1 MLFFVTHFLLIYC
14 RAGERPDET
23 TISGVEGPMNDH
35 ATVTHLHKRLSA
47 QLQMLYPE
55 KDQDALATQVI
66 DLFWPDRQQM
76 VRREQIKDKHLWDE
90 SDVALITYGSTV
102 QSPDEAPLKTLH
114 RFLKDHIGETIGT
127 VHILPFFP
135 YSSDDGFAVI
145 DYLEVDTALGD
156 WADIE
161 AIAGDYRLMADLVIN
176 HGSSKSKWFQQ
187 FLSDEAPGKDYY
199 YTADPAANLGD
210 VVRPR
215 SHPLL
220 TPFRTS
226 AGELHVWSTFSADQ
240 LDFDFTNPDVL
251 LEFIKIIAAYIER
264 GVRVFRLDAVAFLW
278 KRIGTPSINLD
289 ETHEIIR
296 LLRTLMDHHAETLVI
311 ITETNIPNHENL
323 TYFGNQNEAH
333 IIYNFSLPPLLLH
346 ALLTGNALYL
356 KRLTRS
362 NPPALTGCTYLN
374 FTASHDGIGLRPT
387 EGVLPQGE
395 VDQMLAAMRR
405 FGGRVSMRRGP
416 GGTEKPYEM
425 NISYFEAMQGT
436 LNGPDGLQID
446 RFMAAMAIMLALEG
460 IPAIYIHSL
469 LATPNGYEEVNL
481 TGHNRSI
488 NRRKLSYED
497 LGTKLADGDTVEAK
511 VFKRFLSL
519 ISLRKRQPAF
529 HPNAVQFTLALP
541 EGLFGI
547 WRQSTDRTQSI
558 FAVTNV
564 TDQEKTLAL
573 AEINLI
579 AGDQWW
585 DLISGASIADIEAD
599 FALAPYQ
606 TVWIS
611 NTAPE
616 TA

>member
-1 MLFFVTHFLLIYC
+1 
-14 RAGERPDET
+14 
-23 TISGVEGPMNDH
+23 MNDR
-35 ATVTHLHKRLSA
+35 ATTDYLLHRLSA
-47 QLQMLYPE
+47 QLKLLYPDHDSHAIAA
-55 KDQDALATQVI
+55 KII
-66 DLFWPDRQQM
+66 DCFWPNEDKM
-76 VRREQIKDKHLWDE
+76 IKREQVADKHLWDE
-90 SDVALITYGSTV
+90 SDIAMITYGGTI
-102 QSPDEAPLKTLH
+102 QSAGEHSLRTLH
-114 RFLKDHIGETIGT
+114 RFLKQHIGETIGA

-135 YSSDDGFAVI
+135 YSSDDGFSVI
-145 DYLEVDTALGD
+145 DYLEVDDALGD

-161 AIAGDYRLMADLVIN
+161 QIAGDYRLMGDVVIN
-176 HGSSKSKWFQQ
+176 HGSSKSEWFQQ

-199 YTADPAANLGD
+199 YTADPESDLGQ

-220 TPFRTS
+220 THFRTT
-226 AGELHVWSTFSADQ
+226 AGDRHVWSTFSADQ

-251 LEFIKIIAAYIER
+251 LEFVKIIAAYIDH
-264 GVRVFRLDAVAFLW
+264 GVRIFRLDAVAFLW
-278 KRIGTPSINLD
+278 KNVGTPSINLD

-296 LLRTLMDHHAETLVI
+296 LLRTLMDHHAETLII

-333 IIYNFSLPPLLLH
+333 VIYNFALPPLLVH

-395 VDQMLAAMRR
+395 VDQMLTAIQG
-405 FGGRVSMRRGP
+405 FGGRLSMRRGP
-416 GGTEKPYEM
+416 DGTEKPYEM

-436 LNGPDGLQID
+436 LSGPDDHQID
-446 RFMAAMAIMLALEG
+446 RFMAAMGIMLALEG

-469 LATPNGYEEVNL
+469 LATPNGYEEVNRS
-481 TGHNRSI
+481 GHNRSI
-488 NRRKLSYED
+488 NRRQLDYDEIS
-497 LGTKLADGDTVEAK
+497 GKLADPATVEAQ
-511 VFKRFLSL
+511 VFKRFLDL
-519 ISLRKRQPAF
+519 IEVRKMQAAF

-547 WRQSTDRTQSI
+547 WRQSLDRKQSV

-564 TDQEKTLAL
+564 TNEEKMLSLAD
-573 AEINLI
+573 INLI
-579 AGDQWW
+579 AGDQWLE
-585 DLISGASIADIEAD
+585 LISGQLIEDIEGD
-599 FALAPYQ
+599 FSFAPYQ

-611 NTAPE
+611 NVKPQDG
-616 TA
+616 

>member
-1 MLFFVTHFLLIYC
+1 
-14 RAGERPDET
+14 
-23 TISGVEGPMNDH
+23 MNDR
-35 ATVTHLHKRLSA
+35 ATIDHLRSRLSA
-47 QLQMLYPE
+47 HLSILYRGH
-55 KDQDALATQVI
+55 DTDALADHI
-66 DLFWPDRQQM
+66 IALFWPDPDKM
-76 VRREQIKDKHLWDE
+76 IKRKHIADKYLWDE
-90 SDVALITYGSTV
+90 SDIALITYGGTIRSE
-102 QSPDEAPLKTLH
+102 SEKPLHTLH
-114 RFLKDHIGETIGT
+114 RFLKQHIGQTIGA

-145 DYLEVDTALGD
+145 DYLQVDEELGD
-156 WADIE
+156 WTDIE
-161 AIAGDYRLMADLVIN
+161 AIAGDYRFMADLVIN

-199 YTADPAANLGD
+199 YTADPSSDLGQ

-220 TPFRTS
+220 TPFRTA
-226 AGELHVWSTFSADQ
+226 AGDRNVWSTFSADQ
-240 LDFDFTNPDVL
+240 LDFDFTNPDL
-251 LEFIKIIAAYIER
+251 LCEFIKIIADYIAH
-264 GVRVFRLDAVAFLW
+264 GVRIFRLDAIAFLW
-278 KRIGTPSINLD
+278 KKIGTASINLD
-289 ETHEIIR
+289 ETHEVIR
-296 LLRTLMDHHAETLVI
+296 LLRTLMDHHVETLII

-333 IIYNFSLPPLLLH
+333 VIYNFSLPPLLVH
-346 ALLTGNALYL
+346 ALLTGDALYL

-395 VDQMLAAMRR
+395 VDQMLAAIQA
-405 FGGRVSMRRGP
+405 FGGRLSMRRGP

-436 LNGPDGLQID
+436 LDGPDEHQID
-446 RFMAAMAIMLALEG
+446 RFMAAMAIMLSLEG

-481 TGHNRSI
+481 TGQNRSI
-488 NRRKLSYED
+488 NRRQLDYDDISSKLD
-497 LGTKLADGDTVEAK
+497 NPDTVEAK
-511 VFKRFLSL
+511 VFNRFLGL
-519 ISLRKRQPAF
+519 IELRKKQSAF

-547 WRQSTDRTQSI
+547 WRQSQDRKQSI

-564 TDQEKTLAL
+564 TKGEKILSLAD
-573 AEINLI
+573 INLI
-579 AGDQWW
+579 AGDTWW
-585 DLISGASIADIEAD
+585 DLISGQSISDIEGD
-599 FALAPYQ
+599 FSLAPYQ
-606 TVWIS
+606 SVWIT
-611 NTAPE
+611 NVKPAKI
-616 TA
+616 

>member
-1 MLFFVTHFLLIYC
+1 MPD
-14 RAGERPDET
+14 RATADYLQ
-23 TISGVEGPMNDH
+23 H
-35 ATVTHLHKRLSA
+35 RLSN
-47 QLQMLYPE
+47 QLRLLYP
-55 KDQDALATQVI
+55 DHDCDALANQVI
-66 DLFWPDRQQM
+66 DLFWPSQKKM
-76 VRREQIKDKHLWDE
+76 IRREDVAAKHLWDE
-90 SDVALITYGSTV
+90 RDIAMITYGNTI
-102 QSPDEAPLKTLH
+102 QSEGEHSLKTLH
-114 RFLKDHIGETIGT
+114 QFMKQHIGQTIGS

-145 DYLEVDTALGD
+145 DYLEVDENLGD
-156 WADIE
+156 WSDIE
-161 AIAGDYRLMADLVIN
+161 AIAQDYRLMGDLVIN

-187 FLSDEAPGKDYY
+187 FLSNEKPGKDYY
-199 YTADPAANLGD
+199 YTADPASDLGQ

-220 TPFRTS
+220 TPFRTA
-226 AGELHVWSTFSADQ
+226 AGDRHVWSTFSADQ
-240 LDFDFTNPDVL
+240 LDFDFTNPKVL
-251 LEFIKIIAAYIER
+251 LEFIKIIAAYIDH
-264 GVRVFRLDAVAFLW
+264 GVRIFRLDAVAFLW
-278 KRIGTPSINLD
+278 KKVGTSSINLD

-296 LLRTLMDHHAETLVI
+296 LLRTLMDHHQETLII

-333 IIYNFSLPPLLLH
+333 VIYNFSLPPLLAH

-395 VDQMLAAMRR
+395 VDQMLAAIQG
-405 FGGRVSMRRGP
+405 FGGRLSMRRGP
-416 GGTEKPYEM
+416 DGTEKPYEM

-436 LNGPDGLQID
+436 LDGPDAFQID
-446 RFMAAMAIMLALEG
+446 RFLAAMAIMLALEG

-469 LATPNGYEEVNL
+469 LATPNGYEELNR

-488 NRRKLSYED
+488 NRRQLDFGEIAAKLSNPE
-497 LGTKLADGDTVEAK
+497 TVEAQ
-511 VFKRFLSL
+511 VFNRFLTL
-519 ISLRKRQPAF
+519 IETRKEQAAF

-547 WRQSTDRTQSI
+547 WRQSLDRKQSV

-564 TDQEKTLAL
+564 TKEHKTLAL
-573 AEINLI
+573 ADINLI
-579 AGDQWW
+579 AGDPWW
-585 DLISGASIADIEAD
+585 DLISDQSIADIEGD
-599 FALAPYQ
+599 FPLAPYQ
-606 TVWIS
+606 TAWIS
-611 NTAPE
+611 NAKSKST
-616 TA
+616 

>member
-1 MLFFVTHFLLIYC
+1 MH
-14 RAGERPDET
+14 DQT
-23 TISGVEGPMNDH
+23 TID
-35 ATVTHLHKRLSA
+35 HLHKRVTAHLHI
-47 QLQMLYPE
+47 LYPDRDLE
-55 KDQDALATQVI
+55 QLAEQI
-66 DLFWPDRQQM
+66 IELFWPDKAQM
-76 VRREQIKDKHLWDE
+76 IRREQIRKKVLWDE
-90 SDVALITYGSTV
+90 NDVALITYGGTIRKDGTPSL
-102 QSPDEAPLKTLH
+102 QTLH
-114 RFLKDHIGETIGT
+114 QFLKKHIGQTIGM

-135 YSSDDGFAVI
+135 YSSDDGFSVI
-145 DYLEVDTALGD
+145 DYFAVDETLGD

-161 AIAGDYRLMADLVIN
+161 EIASEYRLMADLVIN

-187 FLSDEAPGKDYY
+187 FLSNESPGKDYY
-199 YTADPAANLGD
+199 YTADPSADFGS

-215 SHPLL
+215 AHPLL
-220 TPFRTS
+220 TPFETS
-226 AGELHVWSTFSADQ
+226 AGKQHVWSTFSPDQ

-251 LEFIKIIAAYIER
+251 LEFVKIIAAYIDH

-278 KRIGTPSINLD
+278 KKIGTPSINLD
-289 ETHEIIR
+289 ETHEVIR
-296 LLRTLMDHHAETLVI
+296 LLRTLMDHHVETLVI

-333 IIYNFSLPPLLLH
+333 VIYNFSLPPLLVH

-362 NPPALTGCTYLN
+362 NPPALAGCTYLN

-395 VDQMLAAMRR
+395 VDHMLAAMQR

-436 LNGPDGLQID
+436 VEGPDAFQID
-446 RFMAAMAIMLALEG
+446 RFMTAMAIMLALEG

-469 LATPNGYEEVNL
+469 LATPNGYEEVNR
-481 TGHNRSI
+481 TGLNRSI
-488 NRRKLSYED
+488 NRRQLNYDDISS
-497 LGTKLADGDTVEAK
+497 KLADPATVEAQ
-511 VFKRFLSL
+511 VFDKFMTL
-519 ISLRKRQPAF
+519 IELRKRQPAL

-547 WRQSTDRTQSI
+547 WRQSIDRTQSI
-558 FAVTNV
+558 FAVSNV
-564 TDQEKTLAL
+564 TNKHRVLSLAD
-573 AEINLI
+573 INLI
-579 AGDQWW
+579 AGDPWW
-585 DLISGASIADIEAD
+585 DLISNTLVEDIEGD
-599 FALAPYQ
+599 FPLAPYQ

-611 NTAPE
+611 NSKSTSD
-616 TA
+616 

>member
-1 MLFFVTHFLLIYC
+1 MNNS
-14 RAGERPDET
+14 T
-23 TISGVEGPMNDH
+23 TI
-35 ATVTHLHKRLSA
+35 AFLQKRLTA
-47 QLQMLYPE
+47 QLQILYPDH
-55 KDQDALATQVI
+55 DQDLLATKII
-66 DLFWPDRQQM
+66 DLFWPDKSRM
-76 VRREQIKDKHLWDE
+76 IERENAQEKRLWDE
-90 SDVALITYGSTV
+90 SDVALITYGGTIQSQG
-102 QSPDEAPLKTLH
+102 QSPLETLH
-114 RFLKDHIGETIGT
+114 RFLKEHIGDTIGT

-135 YSSDDGFAVI
+135 YSSDDGFSVI
-145 DYLEVDTALGD
+145 DYLAVDDVLGN
-156 WADIE
+156 WADVE

-199 YTADPAANLGD
+199 FTADPAADLGD

-220 TPFRTS
+220 TSFRTS
-226 AGELHVWSTFSADQ
+226 AGERHVWSTFSADQ
-240 LDFDFTNPDVL
+240 LDFDFSNPDVL
-251 LEFIKIIAAYIER
+251 LEFIKIIAAYIDH
-264 GVRVFRLDAVAFLW
+264 GVRIFRLDAVAFLW
-278 KRIGTPSINLD
+278 KKIGTPSINLD
-289 ETHEIIR
+289 ETHEVIR
-296 LLRTLMDHHAETLVI
+296 LLRTLMDHHAETLII

-333 IIYNFSLPPLLLH
+333 VIYNFSLPPLLLH

-374 FTASHDGIGLRPT
+374 FTASHDGVGLRPT

-436 LNGPDGLQID
+436 LEGPDGHQID

-469 LATPNGYEEVNL
+469 LATPNGYEEVNK
-481 TGHNRSI
+481 TGRNRSI
-488 NRRKLSYED
+488 NRCQLDYDD
-497 LGTKLADGDTVEAK
+497 LATKLADDQTIEAQ
-511 VFKRFLSL
+511 VFDRFLAL
-519 ISLRKRQPAF
+519 IELRKRQPAF

-547 WRQSTDRTQSI
+547 WRQSMDRKQSI
-558 FAVTNV
+558 FSVTNV
-564 TDQEKTLAL
+564 TDQEKTLML
-573 AEINLI
+573 TEMNLI
-579 AGDQWW
+579 AGDCWW
-585 DLISGASIADIEAD
+585 DLISGSSIADID
-599 FALAPYQ
+599 GDLLLAPYQ

-611 NTAPE
+611 NVEPTGP
-616 TA
+616 

>member
-1 MLFFVTHFLLIYC
+1 
-14 RAGERPDET
+14 
-23 TISGVEGPMNDH
+23 MNDQ
-35 ATVTHLHKRLSA
+35 ATTDHLHRRLSA
-47 QLQMLYPE
+47 QLQLLYP
-55 KDQDALATQVI
+55 DHDSDALAKQIVA
-66 DLFWPDRQQM
+66 LFWPDKGKM
-76 VRREQIKDKHLWDE
+76 IRRDQIQDKHLWDE
-90 SDVALITYGSTV
+90 SDIALITYGSTV
-102 QSPDEAPLKTLH
+102 QSKNEVPLQTLH
-114 RFLKDHIGETIGT
+114 RFLKTHIGQTIGS

-145 DYLEVDTALGD
+145 DYLTVDESLGD

-161 AIAGDYRLMADLVIN
+161 AIADDYRLMADLVIN

-187 FLSDEAPGKDYY
+187 FLSDKAPGKDYY
-199 YTADPAANLGD
+199 FTADPAVDTGA

-220 TPFRTS
+220 TPFQTT
-226 AGELHVWSTFSADQ
+226 AGERHVWSTFSADQ
-240 LDFDFTNPDVL
+240 VDFDFSNPDVL
-251 LEFIKIIAAYIER
+251 LEFVKIIAAYIDH
-264 GVRVFRLDAVAFLW
+264 GVRIFRLDAVAFLW
-278 KRIGTPSINLD
+278 KKIGTPSINLD

-296 LLRTLMDHHAETLVI
+296 LLRTLMDHHVETLII

-333 IIYNFSLPPLLLH
+333 VIYNFSLPPLLVH

-356 KRLTRS
+356 KRWTRS
-362 NPPALTGCTYLN
+362 NPPALAACTYLN

-395 VDQMLAAMRR
+395 VDHMLAAMQR
-405 FGGRVSMRRGP
+405 FGGRISMRRGP

-436 LNGPDGLQID
+436 LSGPDKFQID

-460 IPAIYIHSL
+460 VPAVYIHSL
-469 LATPNGYEEVNL
+469 LATPNGYEDVNR

-488 NRRKLSYED
+488 NRRQLDYD
-497 LGTKLADGDTVEAK
+497 DINAKLADPGTVEAQ
-511 VFKRFLSL
+511 VFKRFLGL
-519 ISLRKRQPAF
+519 IGIRKAQPAF
-529 HPNAVQFTLALP
+529 HPNAVQFTLTLP

-547 WRQSTDRTQSI
+547 WRQSIDRTQSI

-564 TDQEKTLAL
+564 TDKEKNLAL
-573 AEINLI
+573 ADINLI
-579 AGDQWW
+579 AGDPWW
-585 DLISGASIADIEAD
+585 DLISGESIADIEGD
-599 FALAPYQ
+599 FPLFPYQ

-611 NTAPE
+611 NTKPAGI
-616 TA
+616 

>member
-1 MLFFVTHFLLIYC
+1 
-14 RAGERPDET
+14 
-23 TISGVEGPMNDH
+23 MNDR
-35 ATVTHLHKRLSA
+35 ATITHLLQRLSA
-47 QLQMLYPE
+47 HLGALYP
-55 KDQDALATQVI
+55 DDDCDGLAERIVN
-66 DLFWPDRQQM
+66 LFWPDRGKM
-76 VRREQIKDKHLWDE
+76 IKRRKIVDKHLWDE
-90 SDVALITYGSTV
+90 SDIALITYGGTFRS
-102 QSPDEAPLKTLH
+102 EGERPLRTLH
-114 RFLKDHIGETIGT
+114 RFLQQHIGQTIGA

-135 YSSDDGFAVI
+135 YSSDDGFGVI
-145 DYLEVDTALGD
+145 DYLQVDENLGD
-156 WADIE
+156 WSDIE

-176 HGSSKSKWFQQ
+176 HGSSKSAWFQQ

-199 YTADPAANLGD
+199 YTADPAADLGQ

-220 TPFRTS
+220 TPFRTAS
-226 AGELHVWSTFSADQ
+226 GDRHVWSTFSTDQ
-240 LDFDFTNPDVL
+240 VDFDFTNPEVL
-251 LEFIKIIAAYIER
+251 LEFIKIIAAYIDH
-264 GVRVFRLDAVAFLW
+264 GVRIFRLDAVAFLW
-278 KRIGTPSINLD
+278 KKIGTPSINLG

-296 LLRTLMDHHAETLVI
+296 LLRTLMDHHAETLII

-333 IIYNFSLPPLLLH
+333 VIYNFSLPPLLTH

-362 NPPALTGCTYLN
+362 NPPALIGCTYLN

-387 EGVLPQGE
+387 EGALPQGE
-395 VDQMLAAMRR
+395 VDQMLAAIQG

-436 LNGPDGLQID
+436 LDGPDEHQIN

-481 TGHNRSI
+481 TGRNRSI
-488 NRRKLSYED
+488 NRRQLDFDDISA
-497 LGTKLADGDTVEAK
+497 KLADPVTVEAQ
-511 VFKRFLSL
+511 VFSRLLSL
-519 ISLRKRQPAF
+519 VSIRKKQQAF

-541 EGLFGI
+541 EGLFGV
-547 WRQSTDRTQSI
+547 WRQSRERKQSI
-558 FAVTNV
+558 FAITNV
-564 TDQEKTLAL
+564 TKEDKMLSL
-573 AEINLI
+573 SDINLI
-579 AGDQWW
+579 AGDNWW
-585 DLISGASIADIEAD
+585 DLISGQIIVDIESY
-599 FALAPYQ
+599 FSLSPYQ

-611 NTAPE
+611 NRAPV
-616 TA
+616 AV

>member
-1 MLFFVTHFLLIYC
+1 MN
-14 RAGERPDET
+14 EQT
-23 TISGVEGPMNDH
+23 TIGR
-35 ATVTHLHKRLSA
+35 LHQRMSA
-47 QLQMLYPE
+47 QLRLLYPDHDVE
-55 KDQDALATQVI
+55 KLADDIISQ
-66 DLFWPDRQQM
+66 FWPEPDEIIP
-76 VRREQIKDKHLWDE
+76 REDIARKHLWDE
-90 SDVALITYGSTV
+90 SDIALITYGSTI
-102 QSPDEAPLKTLH
+102 QSPTERPLQSLH
-114 RFLKDHIGETIGT
+114 RFLREHLGQTIGM

-135 YSSDDGFAVI
+135 FSSDDGFAVI
-145 DYLEVDTALGD
+145 NYLAVDENLGD
-156 WADIE
+156 WSDIA
-161 AIAGDYRLMADLVIN
+161 AIASEYRLMADLVIN
-176 HGSSKSKWFQQ
+176 HGSSKSEWFQQ

-199 YTADPAANLGD
+199 VTADPAADLGQ

-220 TPFRTS
+220 THFRTA
-226 AGELHVWSTFSADQ
+226 AGDRYVWSTFSADQ
-240 LDFDFTNPDVL
+240 LDFDFRNPDML
-251 LEFIKIIAAYIER
+251 LEFIKIIASYVAQ
-264 GVRVFRLDAVAFLW
+264 GVRVFRMDAVAFLW
-278 KRIGTPSINLD
+278 KKIDTPSINLD

-296 LLRTLMDHHAETLVI
+296 LLRMVMDHHRETLII

-333 IIYNFSLPPLLLH
+333 VIYNFSLPPLLVH

-395 VDQMLAAMRR
+395 VDQMLAAMQS
-405 FGGRVSMRRGP
+405 FGGKISMRRGP

-425 NISYFEAMQGT
+425 NISFFEAMQGS
-436 LNGPDGLQID
+436 LDGPDAYQVD

-469 LATPNGYEEVNL
+469 LATPNGYEEVNM

-488 NRRKLSYED
+488 NRRQLDYADIS
-497 LGTKLADGDTVEAK
+497 GKLADPNTVEAQ
-511 VFKRFLSL
+511 VFSNFLAL
-519 ISLRKRQPAF
+519 IEIRKQQAAF

-547 WRQSTDRTQSI
+547 WRQSLDRKQSI

-564 TDQEKTLAL
+564 TQGEKTLSL
-573 AEINLI
+573 ADINLI
-579 AGDQWW
+579 AGDPWW
-585 DLISGASIADIEAD
+585 DLISGQSIADIEGD
-599 FALAPYQ
+599 FRLKPYQ

-611 NTAPE
+611 NVA
-616 TA
+616 AQDD

>member
-1 MLFFVTHFLLIYC
+1 
-14 RAGERPDET
+14 
-23 TISGVEGPMNDH
+23 MNDR
-35 ATVTHLHKRLSA
+35 ATLDHLRSRLSA
-47 QLQMLYPE
+47 QLTTLYP
-55 KDQDALATQVI
+55 DHDCDALADKI
-66 DLFWPDRQQM
+66 IALFWPDPSQM
-76 VRREQIKDKHLWDE
+76 LKREEIADKHLWDE
-90 SDVALITYGSTV
+90 SDIALITYGGTIRC
-102 QSPDEAPLKTLH
+102 DGEKPLHSLH
-114 RFLKDHIGETIGT
+114 RFLKQHIGQTIAA

-145 DYLEVDTALGD
+145 DYLQVDDELGD
-156 WADIE
+156 WSDIE
-161 AIAGDYRLMADLVIN
+161 AIARDYRLMADLVIN
-176 HGSSKSKWFQQ
+176 HGSSKSSWFQQ
-187 FLSDEAPGKDYY
+187 FLSDEAPGNGYY
-199 YTADPAANLGD
+199 YTADPAADLGQ

-226 AGELHVWSTFSADQ
+226 AGDRHVWSTFSADQ
-240 LDFDFTNPDVL
+240 LDFDFTNPDL
-251 LEFIKIIAAYIER
+251 LCEFIKIIADYIAH
-264 GVRVFRLDAVAFLW
+264 GVRIFRLDAIAFLW
-278 KRIGTPSINLD
+278 KKIGTTSINLD
-289 ETHEIIR
+289 ETHEVIR
-296 LLRTLMDHHAETLVI
+296 LLRTLMDHHVETLII

-333 IIYNFSLPPLLLH
+333 VIYNFSLPPLLVH
-346 ALLTGNALYL
+346 ALLTGDALYL

-395 VDQMLAAMRR
+395 VDQMLTAIQA
-405 FGGRVSMRRGP
+405 FGGRLSMRRGP

-436 LNGPDGLQID
+436 LDGPDEYQID

-481 TGHNRSI
+481 SGQNRSI
-488 NRRKLSYED
+488 NRRQLDYED
-497 LGTKLADGDTVEAK
+497 ISSKIDNPQTVEAQ
-511 VFKRFLSL
+511 VFNRFRAL
-519 ISLRKRQPAF
+519 IEIRKKQSAF

-547 WRQSTDRTQSI
+547 WRQSQDRKQSI

-564 TDQEKTLAL
+564 TKNKKNLAL
-573 AEINLI
+573 VEINLI

-585 DLISGASIADIEAD
+585 DLISGRSIADIEGD

-606 TVWIS
+606 SVWITNVS
-611 NTAPE
+611 PE
-616 TA
+616 GG

>member
-1 MLFFVTHFLLIYC
+1 
-14 RAGERPDET
+14 
-23 TISGVEGPMNDH
+23 MNDR
-35 ATVTHLHKRLSA
+35 ATIDHLLHRLSA
-47 QLQMLYPE
+47 QLKLLYPE
-55 KDQDALATQVI
+55 HDCEALAERII
-66 DLFWPDRQQM
+66 DLFWSDKDKIIKRQDIA
-76 VRREQIKDKHLWDE
+76 EKHLWDE
-90 SDVALITYGSTV
+90 SDIALITYGSTI
-102 QSPDEAPLKTLH
+102 QSEGEHNLKTLH
-114 RFLKDHIGETIGT
+114 RFLKKHIGQAIGA

-135 YSSDDGFAVI
+135 YSSDDGFSVI
-145 DYLEVDTALGD
+145 DYLQVDEDLGD
-156 WADIE
+156 WSDIE
-161 AIAGDYRLMADLVIN
+161 AIAGDYRLMGDLVIN

-199 YTADPAANLGD
+199 YTADPAADLGQ

-220 TPFRTS
+220 TPFRTA
-226 AGELHVWSTFSADQ
+226 AGDRHVWSTFSADQ

-251 LEFIKIIAAYIER
+251 LEFIKIIAAYIDH
-264 GVRVFRLDAVAFLW
+264 GVRIFRLDAVAFLW
-278 KRIGTPSINLD
+278 KKAGTASINLD

-296 LLRTLMDHHAETLVI
+296 LLRTLMDHHAETLII

-333 IIYNFSLPPLLLH
+333 VIYNFSLPPLLVH

-395 VDQMLAAMRR
+395 VDQMMATIQG
-405 FGGRVSMRRGP
+405 FGGRLSMRRGP
-416 GGTEKPYEM
+416 GGKEKPYEM

-436 LNGPDGLQID
+436 LEGPDAHQID

-460 IPAIYIHSL
+460 IPALYIHSL
-469 LATPNGYEEVNL
+469 LATPNGYEEVNR

-488 NRRKLSYED
+488 NRRQLDYDEIS
-497 LGTKLADGDTVEAK
+497 GKLADPEMVETQ
-511 VFKRFLSL
+511 VFTRLLNL
-519 ISLRKRQPAF
+519 IDIRKKQPAF

-547 WRQSTDRTQSI
+547 WRQSLDRKQSI

-564 TDQEKTLAL
+564 TKEIKSLSLAD
-573 AEINLI
+573 INLI
-579 AGDQWW
+579 AGDLWW
-585 DLISGASIADIEAD
+585 DLISGQSITDIEGG
-599 FALAPYQ
+599 FSLSPYQ

-611 NTAPE
+611 NVKQNPA
-616 TA
+616 

>member
-1 MLFFVTHFLLIYC
+1 
-14 RAGERPDET
+14 
-23 TISGVEGPMNDH
+23 MNDP
-35 ATVTHLHKRLSA
+35 ATIAYLQKRLSA
-47 QLQMLYPE
+47 QLQLLYPNH
-55 KDQDALATQVI
+55 DQESLATEI
-66 DLFWPDRQQM
+66 IEAFWPDKGQM
-76 VRREQIKDKHLWDE
+76 VTRDDVQDKRLWDE
-90 SDVALITYGSTV
+90 TDIAMITYGSTI
-102 QSPDEAPLKTLH
+102 QSGDQHPLASLH
-114 RFLKDHIGETIGT
+114 RFLKEHIGQTIGT

-145 DYLEVDTALGD
+145 DYLAVDDALGD
-156 WADIE
+156 WTDIE

-176 HGSSKSKWFQQ
+176 HGSSRSKWFQQ
-187 FLSDEAPGKDYY
+187 FLSDEPPGKEYY
-199 YTADPAANLGD
+199 YTADPTADLGE

-220 TPFRTS
+220 TPFQTS
-226 AGELHVWSTFSADQ
+226 AGERHVWSTFSADQ

-251 LEFIKIIAAYIER
+251 LEFIRIIAAYIDH
-264 GVRVFRLDAVAFLW
+264 GVRIFRLDAVAFLW
-278 KRIGTPSINLD
+278 KKVGTSSINLD
-289 ETHEIIR
+289 ETHEVIR
-296 LLRTLMDHHAETLVI
+296 LLRTLMDHHAETLII

-333 IIYNFSLPPLLLH
+333 VIYNFSLPPLLLH

-362 NPPALTGCTYLN
+362 NPPAFTGCTYLN

-395 VDQMLAAMRR
+395 VDQMLTAMRQ

-436 LNGPDGLQID
+436 LEGPDGFQID

-469 LATPNGYEEVNL
+469 LATPNGYEEVNR
-481 TGHNRSI
+481 TGRNRSI
-488 NRRKLSYED
+488 NRCQLDYDE
-497 LGTKLADGDTVEAK
+497 LTAKLADEHTIEAQ
-511 VFKRFLSL
+511 VFRRFLAL
-519 ISLRKRQPAF
+519 IDLRKRQPAF

-547 WRQSTDRTQSI
+547 WRQSIDRKQSI
-558 FAVTNV
+558 FSVTNV
-564 TDQEKTLAL
+564 TSQEKPLLL
-573 AEINLI
+573 AEMNLI
-579 AGDQWW
+579 AGDAWW
-585 DLISGASIADIEAD
+585 DLITGKSIADIESELL
-599 FALAPYQ
+599 LAPYQ

-611 NTAPE
+611 NVEPH
-616 TA
+616 